1 MGIAIPN
8 NEILP
13 FQLQGSTV
21 FFTTRFP
28 TDTEM
33 EEYPNVVITSN
44 MPWDPQS
51 LIMPGGI
58 EDTLSTTI
66 DCMAK

>member
-1 MGIAIPN
+1 MT
-8 NEILP
+8 
-13 FQLQGSTV
+13 Q
-21 FFTTRFP
+21 FP
-28 TDTEM
+28 MDTEM
-33 EEYPNVVITSN
+33 EEYPHVVVMSN